1 MPELG
6 GIRVLNLS
14 EMRRV
19 AEILQGRFVGH
30 RLERCVQPSNDRI
43 VLTLYGRHP
52 GDEKGCKRFLLLC
65 CRSEG
70 ARLSQLGGLPK
81 APQNPPAFVSWI
93 RAHLSSARFSAAR
106 MWGEDRVLGLSF
118 EGAEGRFELVLSLLG
133 KRSNI
138 YILNDQGEVILGLR
152 APGETRPELVPGAI
166 FSLPGSGPPSAG
178 EDRFS
183 GASPE
188 EFLLAVENRYSKD
201 EGRSGADD
209 LRREIHQVLKR
220 ETKNAERR
228 LAKIESELAE
238 ADQANDLQRHG
249 ELLKGSLSQIR
260 GGESAVTLRDYE
272 TQEEVSIALDPTLSP
287 RKNLEA
293 IFKRYQ
299 KLLRR
304 LTKAGGQVEEARA
317 WCEKVAGLKARLEAV
332 AAGGARN
339 VESDEGAEN
348 QRAEEAHA
356 RAALEALAAD
366 PDVARMLGRRKA
378 ARASGQGGAAVE
390 SRLPARFRELPRK
403 LHPRRYLSRD
413 DLEIWVGRSDEGNDY
428 LTTRLARGKDLFF
441 HLDGAPGSHVILR
454 TEGRD
459 DPPPESVL
467 DACELAV
474 HFSKQKNAGHAD
486 VHVVPIKQVSKPRG
500 AKKGLVYVT
509 GGRSIRLR
517 REETRLRRVL
527 EARMDP

>member
-1 MPELG
+1 
-6 GIRVLNLS
+6 VLNLS

-19 AEILQGRFVGH
+19 AEILDGRFAGH
-30 RLERCVQPSNDRI
+30 RLERCVQPGKDRV

-52 GDEKGCKRFLLLC
+52 GDEKGRKRFLLIC
-65 CRSEG
+65 CRSEV
-70 ARLSQLGGLPK
+70 ARVSEVEGLPK

-93 RAHLSSARFSAAR
+93 RAHMSSARLNGAR
-106 MWGEDRVLGLSF
+106 IWGEDRVLGLKF
-118 EGAEGRFELVLSLLG
+118 ESGEGRFELVLSLLG
-133 KRSNI
+133 KRSNV
-138 YILNDQGEVILGLR
+138 YILDDQGRVILALR
-152 APGETRPELVPGAI
+152 APGDTRPELVPGAT
-166 FSLPGSGPPSAG
+166 FSLPGSGPPKAG

-183 GASPE
+183 GATE
-188 EFLLAVENRYSKD
+188 KNFLLAIESHYSKN
-201 EGRSGADD
+201 EGRNDATD
-209 LRREIHQVLKR
+209 LSREIRQVLKR
-220 ETKNAERR
+220 EFKNAERR
-228 LAKIESELAE
+228 LAKIEKELAE
-238 ADQANDLQRHG
+238 ADQANVLQRHG
-249 ELLKGSLSQIR
+249 ELLKGSLSKVR
-260 GGESAVTLRDYE
+260 AGDSEVTLRDYE
-272 TQEEVSIALDPTLSP
+272 TQEEVSVALDPTLSP

-317 WCEKVAGLKARLEAV
+317 WFEKVADLKARLATATSE
-332 AAGGARN
+332 N
-339 VESDEGAEN
+339 AEN
-348 QRAEEAHA
+348 AEDDGDEEAQRAHRANG
-356 RAALEALAAD
+356 RAALEELAAD
-366 PDVARMLGRRKA
+366 PDIARMLGRRQA
-378 ARASGQGGAAVE
+378 ARTSGQGPAVGE

-403 LHPRRYLSRD
+403 LHPRRYLSGD
-413 DLEIWVGRSDEGNDY
+413 ELEIWVGRSDEGNDY

-517 REETRLRRVL
+517 REEARLRRVL
-527 EARMDP
+527 EARIEP